1 MMALEDFR
9 KKHNLPELL
18 TMDWY
23 RTNQDKICQ
32 GQPWDKLTSEQMHL
46 SMACFDVVL
55 LDRYLNDF
63 KTHKGEQS
71 KLPGHNY
78 PVYFV
83 VLKEFQAGIEKVYN
97 YLAARG

>member
-1 MMALEDFR
+1 MMALKDFR
-9 KKHNLPELL
+9 EKYNLPELL

-23 RTNQDKICQ
+23 RTIREEISQ
-32 GQPWDKLTSEQMHL
+32 GMPWLMLTSYQKEL
-46 SMACFDVVL
+46 LNLAYDVAL

-83 VLKEFQAGIEKVYN
+83 VLKEFQAGIEKVNN
-97 YLAARG
+97 YLAAWG